1 MTTTDYQIEEDY
13 QTRYEACYDTALDE
27 FKTSLEP
34 IKQSFEH
41 YLNETPI
48 CDVPLYVIMQMAHS
62 VDEMTK
68 KANFH
73 YEDEHD
79 DVWYNFESELSD
91 ILLDDYG
98 WEY

>member
-1 MTTTDYQIEEDY
+1 
-13 QTRYEACYDTALDE
+13 
-27 FKTSLEP
+27 
-34 IKQSFEH
+34 
-41 YLNETPI
+41 
-48 CDVPLYVIMQMAHS
+48 VIMQMAHS